1 MDLLNALKKLVPI
14 LACHRYIGTSV
25 HGINLYRYALYR
37 YCCYGI
43 LCSGFAPVR
52 PVLVDANLENALL
65 TQMSTLTRV

>member
-25 HGINLYRYALYR
+25 HGINLYR